1 MSDPYHAVFWTLPE
15 ALAWGE
21 ERDPPD
27 SFYDFL
33 RTLHKL
39 CSSGRVHA
47 IGFSWAD
54 QRRDALAPISALYWV
69 ELYFDSDG
77 EQLHSG
83 DLFSGIF
90 DRRRAWTS
98 VRFSRT
104 DLVREWPKAG
114 AAAFLKEQADKYW
127 EDRFQARVKRNI
139 RERWRQKWI
148 ERFAAKHHQVRRWI
162 SLVEIADA
170 CARAAS
176 PVSIAE
182 EGEARALAYRR
193 LVESMTRG
201 EFEKN
206 GRSWVLLLFPYLDA
220 SVPPHRLTPEHF
232 RAIVEAYGV
241 TDFTSDSR
249 LVREHLWFC
258 WLPSELCREWF
269 SRHLLAWP
277 GAFNPQDQTLGTRP
291 KSHERKPQSEIPAP
305 PLPEGVAPKK
315 GRRGRKPGSGSIDDD
330 QALREMLR
338 LLSNNEAASAHSAA
352 RAVVAVGVAYRTT
365 SDESAVGRLRT
376 KFATRFGTEPPPGK
390 TWGDVE
396 DELKKIDGELENA
409 NKYNNSPI

>member
-148 ERFAAKHHQVRRWI
+148 ERFAAKQQQIRRWI
-162 SLVEIADA
+162 SFVEIADV
-170 CARAAS
+170 CARVAS

-182 EGEARALAYRR
+182 EDEARALAYRC

-201 EFEKN
+201 EF
-206 GRSWVLLLFPYLDA
+206 
-220 SVPPHRLTPEHF
+220 
-232 RAIVEAYGV
+232 
-241 TDFTSDSR
+241 
-249 LVREHLWFC
+249 
-258 WLPSELCREWF
+258 
-269 SRHLLAWP
+269 
-277 GAFNPQDQTLGTRP
+277 
-291 KSHERKPQSEIPAP
+291 
-305 PLPEGVAPKK
+305 
-315 GRRGRKPGSGSIDDD
+315 
-330 QALREMLR
+330 
-338 LLSNNEAASAHSAA
+338 
-352 RAVVAVGVAYRTT
+352 
-365 SDESAVGRLRT
+365 
-376 KFATRFGTEPPPGK
+376 
-390 TWGDVE
+390 
-396 DELKKIDGELENA
+396 
-409 NKYNNSPI
+409 